1 MLVDHTNNGKVR
13 ILSALNNTRA
23 RAITGANLA
32 RLTPSWSEFQPRF
45 GFAYDLKGD
54 GRTVIR
60 GGYGIFYDQIF
71 ENLTLFSRQQTQP
84 TIYQTT
90 IVLSNSAV
98 GVGQLAGFRCGVDL
112 LPSSGGASNTDLA
125 VGAFGR
131 INDPTLKDP
140 YVQKFSLGFETRLG
154 QHYTLASD
162 YVHTIGIHENRV
174 LNINP
179 RIAPICNSAW
189 PGSNPASPLC
199 VRGSSTRFF
208 DPAFLAAGLGA
219 VRLEQINMFASNNQ
233 SPYDTSL
240 TTFRRRGHK
249 SQYSVSYVLSQSLSW
264 GGQPPASYSG

>member
-1 MLVDHTNNGKVR
+1 MLSGNHTMKLGVNYIHTKLGGFFFFGANGYQIIFFNDPLVIRNNTNGLYPQGFATPRAVNEITLTTGSGSTDQPPFHQLALYFQDDYKVTPRLTVNLGLRWDANIKMLVDQTNNRTMR

-71 ENLTLFSRQQTQP
+71 ENLTLFSLQQTQP

-90 IVLSNSAV
+90 IDLSNSAV
-98 GVGQLAGFRCGVDL
+98 GVGQLAGFRFGVDP

-131 INDPTLKDP
+131 INDPTLKGP
-140 YVQKFSLGFETRLG
+140 YFQKLSLGFEKRL
-154 QHYTLASD
+154 
-162 YVHTIGIHENRV
+162 R
-174 LNINP
+174 
-179 RIAPICNSAW
+179 
-189 PGSNPASPLC
+189 
-199 VRGSSTRFF
+199 
-208 DPAFLAAGLGA
+208 
-219 VRLEQINMFASNNQ
+219 
-233 SPYDTSL
+233 
-240 TTFRRRGHK
+240 
-249 SQYSVSYVLSQSLSW
+249 
-264 GGQPPASYSG
+264 